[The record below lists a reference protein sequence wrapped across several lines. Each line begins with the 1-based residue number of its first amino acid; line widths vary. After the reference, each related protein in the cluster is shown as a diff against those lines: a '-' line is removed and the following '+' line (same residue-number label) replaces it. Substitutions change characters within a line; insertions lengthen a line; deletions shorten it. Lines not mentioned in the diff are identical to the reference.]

1 MYINLID
8 FLKGE
13 QIDSKFCVGKVVK
26 DLYFD
31 NRRLCIIFDDNTF
44 CFMEECDDNTFCF
57 MEDCDEDGDI
67 ENVFLNESS
76 VVDDIRY
83 DTINKTFY
91 FGDIINFLDKNKL
104 IKKDELIDKLQPLR
118 EEEANKMKNYELSE
132 YKRIKEKYNL
142 K

>member
-26 DLYFD
+26 DIYFD
-31 NRRLCIIFDDNTF
+31 RWRLCIIFDDNTF
-44 CFMEECDDNTFCF
+44 CFMEE
-57 MEDCDEDGDI
+57 CDEDGDI

-76 VVDDIRY
+76 VVDDISY
-83 DTINKTFY
+83 DTISKEFY
-91 FGDIINFLDKNKL
+91 FGDIINLLDKNKL

-118 EEEANKMKNYELSE
+118 EEEANKMKNYEISE